1 MSILELFQAKRK
13 VAELNESIAELEKRR
28 EALEESFSNRKTE
41 YEAQVNMVTKKQQEI
56 KAAND
61 ELAQL
66 KDEINGINVMEEYA
80 IPRYKEAKIQ
90 LEKDR
95 EEKQRD
101 IEFHC
106 KYTDGEDKDGLWW
119 IESPYTLNNSA
130 SKGKAMQKT
139 YGEGLIYA
147 LNAYLDSKEKSV
159 TYYSL
164 NKTIDAISKKFNMY
178 QKKAENIGLSLN
190 SDYVSTRIDIMKL
203 NLAIKQKEKEEKERI
218 REEKQRMRE
227 EEKLAQEIAKI
238 RANIN
243 ADRLRYDKALGKATT
258 EQERQE
264 IKNHLAEIDKREQDI
279 NYREQHSR
287 SGWLYVIDTPAM
299 PGICKLGCT
308 RRIDPLQRVAELS
321 SASVPF
327 PFVCRAAVFSD
338 DVFDI
343 ETKIHNYFNDKRV
356 NKENLH
362 KEFFAITPNEAI
374 TALKDVFGCEIH
386 YISKQ
391 EQENVENEEIQ

>member
-1 MSILELFQAKRK
+1 MSILDLFQAKRK
-13 VAELNESIAELEKRR
+13 VAELNDSIAELEKRR
-28 EALEESFSNRKTE
+28 EALEKSLSNRKTE
-41 YEAQVNMVTKKQQEI
+41 YEAQVNMVAKKQQEI

-66 KDEINGINVMEEYA
+66 KDEINGINVMDEYA
-80 IPRYKEAKIQ
+80 IPRYKEAKVQ

-130 SKGKAMQKT
+130 SKGKSMQKT

-164 NKTIDAISKKFNMY
+164 NKAIDAIGKKFNMY
-178 QKKAENIGLSLN
+178 QKKAENIGLVLN

-238 RANIN
+238 RASIN

-279 NYREQHSR
+279 NYREQHTR

-299 PGICKLGCT
+299 PGICKIGCT
-308 RRIDPLQRVAELS
+308 RRCEPLVRIAELS

-327 PFVCRAAVFSD
+327 PFICRALVFSD

-343 ETKIHNYFNDKRV
+343 ETKIHNYFNSKRV

-362 KEFFAITPNEAI
+362 KEFFAISPNEAI

-391 EQENVENEEIQ
+391 EQENVENEKI

>member
-28 EALEESFSNRKTE
+28 EALEESLSNRKTE

-119 IESPYTLNNSA
+119 IESPYTLNDSA

-218 REEKQRMRE
+218 REEKRRMRE

-308 RRIDPLQRVAELS
+308 RRIDPLQRIAELS

-327 PFVCRAAVFSD
+327 PFICRAVVFSD

-374 TALKDVFGCEIH
+374 TALKDMFGCEIH

-391 EQENVENEEIQ
+391 EQENVENEEI

>member
-28 EALEESFSNRKTE
+28 EALEESLSNRKTE

-80 IPRYKEAKIQ
+80 IPHYKEAKVQ

-190 SDYVSTRIDIMKL
+190 SDYVGARIDIMKL

-238 RANIN
+238 RASIN

-299 PGICKLGCT
+299 PGICKLGCSK
-308 RRIDPLQRVAELS
+308 RINPLVRIAELS

-327 PFVCRAAVFSD
+327 PFICRALVFSD

-391 EQENVENEEIQ
+391 EQENVENEEI

>member
-66 KDEINGINVMEEYA
+66 KDEINGINVMDEYA
-80 IPRYKEAKIQ
+80 IPRYKEAKVQ

-299 PGICKLGCT
+299 PEICKLGCT

-327 PFVCRAAVFSD
+327 PFICRAVVFSD

-391 EQENVENEEIQ
+391 EQENVENEEI

>member
-13 VAELNESIAELEKRR
+13 VAQLNESIAELEKRR
-28 EALEESFSNRKTE
+28 EALEESLSNRKIE

-80 IPRYKEAKIQ
+80 IPRYKEAKVQ

-264 IKNHLAEIDKREQDI
+264 IKKRLVEIDKREQDI

-327 PFVCRAAVFSD
+327 PFICRAVVFSD

-391 EQENVENEEIQ
+391 EQENVENEEI

>member
-28 EALEESFSNRKTE
+28 EALEKSLSNRKTE
-41 YEAQVNMVTKKQQEI
+41 YEAQVNMVAKKQQEI

-66 KDEINGINVMEEYA
+66 KDEINGVNVMEEYA

-327 PFVCRAAVFSD
+327 PFICRAVVFSD

-391 EQENVENEEIQ
+391 EQENVENEEI

>member
-28 EALEESFSNRKTE
+28 EALEESLSNRKTE
-41 YEAQVNMVTKKQQEI
+41 YEAQVNMVTQKQQEI

-299 PGICKLGCT
+299 PGICKLGCSK
-308 RRIDPLQRVAELS
+308 RINPLVRIAELS

-327 PFVCRAAVFSD
+327 PFICRAVVFSD

-391 EQENVENEEIQ
+391 EQENVENEEI

>member
-28 EALEESFSNRKTE
+28 EALEKSLSNRKTE

-80 IPRYKEAKIQ
+80 IPRYKEAKVQ

-299 PGICKLGCT
+299 PGICKLGCSK
-308 RRIDPLQRVAELS
+308 RINPLVRIAELS

-327 PFVCRAAVFSD
+327 PFICRALVFSD

-391 EQENVENEEIQ
+391 EQENVENEEI

>member
-101 IEFHC
+101 IEFRC

-264 IKNHLAEIDKREQDI
+264 IKSHLAEIDKREQDI

-327 PFVCRAAVFSD
+327 PFVCRAVVFSD

-391 EQENVENEEIQ
+391 EQENVENEEI

>member
-28 EALEESFSNRKTE
+28 EALEESLSNRKTE
-41 YEAQVNMVTKKQQEI
+41 YEAQVNMVTQKQQEI

-80 IPRYKEAKIQ
+80 IPRYKEAKVQ

-130 SKGKAMQKT
+130 SKGKSMQKT

-227 EEKLAQEIAKI
+227 EEKLAAEIAKA
-238 RANIN
+238 RAEIN

-264 IKNHLAEIDKREQDI
+264 IKSHLAEIDKREQDI
-279 NYREQHSR
+279 NYREQHTR

-308 RRIDPLQRVAELS
+308 RRCQPLVRIAELS

-327 PFVCRAAVFSD
+327 PFICRALVFSD

-391 EQENVENEEIQ
+391 EQENVENEEI

>member
-28 EALEESFSNRKTE
+28 EALEESLSNRKTE

-119 IESPYTLNNSA
+119 IESPYTLNDSA

-218 REEKQRMRE
+218 REEKRRMRE

-238 RANIN
+238 RASIN

-299 PGICKLGCT
+299 PGIVKLGCT

-327 PFVCRAAVFSD
+327 PFICRAVVFSD

-391 EQENVENEEIQ
+391 EQENVENEEI

>member
-28 EALEESFSNRKTE
+28 EALEESLSNRKTE

-119 IESPYTLNNSA
+119 IESPYTLNDSA

-139 YGEGLIYA
+139 YGEGLVYA

-218 REEKQRMRE
+218 REEKRRMRE

-308 RRIDPLQRVAELS
+308 RRIDPLQRIAELS

-327 PFVCRAAVFSD
+327 PFICRAVVFSD

-391 EQENVENEEIQ
+391 EQENVENEEI

>member
-28 EALEESFSNRKTE
+28 EALEESLSNRKTE
-41 YEAQVNMVTKKQQEI
+41 YEAQVNMVAKKQQEI

-66 KDEINGINVMEEYA
+66 KDEINSINVMEEYA

-190 SDYVSTRIDIMKL
+190 SHYVSTRIDIMKL

-238 RANIN
+238 RASIN

-299 PGICKLGCT
+299 PGICKLGCSK
-308 RRIDPLQRVAELS
+308 RINPLVRIAELS

-327 PFVCRAAVFSD
+327 PFICRALVFSD

-391 EQENVENEEIQ
+391 EQENVENEEI

>member
-28 EALEESFSNRKTE
+28 EALEESLSNRKTE

-80 IPRYKEAKIQ
+80 IPRYKEAKVQ

-139 YGEGLIYA
+139 YGEGLVYA

-238 RANIN
+238 RASIN

-327 PFVCRAAVFSD
+327 PFICRAVVFSD

-391 EQENVENEEIQ
+391 EQENVENEEI

>member
-13 VAELNESIAELEKRR
+13 VAKLNESIAELEKRR
-28 EALEESFSNRKTE
+28 EALEESLSNRKTE

-66 KDEINGINVMEEYA
+66 KDEINGINVMDEYA
-80 IPRYKEAKIQ
+80 IPRYKEAKVQ

-139 YGEGLIYA
+139 YGEGLVYA

-327 PFVCRAAVFSD
+327 PFICRAVVFSD

-343 ETKIHNYFNDKRV
+343 ETKIHNYFNNKRV

-362 KEFFAITPNEAI
+362 KEFFTITPNEAI

-391 EQENVENEEIQ
+391 EQENVENEEI

>member
-28 EALEESFSNRKTE
+28 EALEESLSNRKTE

-66 KDEINGINVMEEYA
+66 KDEINGINVMDEYA
-80 IPRYKEAKIQ
+80 IPRYKEAKVQ

-327 PFVCRAAVFSD
+327 PFICRAVVFSD

-343 ETKIHNYFNDKRV
+343 ETKIHNYFSDKRV

-391 EQENVENEEIQ
+391 EQENVENEED

>member
-28 EALEESFSNRKTE
+28 EALENAISTCKTE
-41 YEAQVNMVTKKQQEI
+41 YSTQVNLVDAKKQEI

-66 KDEINGINVMEEYA
+66 KDEINGINVMDEYA

-106 KYTDGEDKDGLWW
+106 KYTNGEDKDGLWW
-119 IESPYTLNNSA
+119 IESPYTLNNST

-139 YGEGLIYA
+139 YGEGLVYA

-164 NKTIDAISKKFNMY
+164 NKTIDAISKKFNTY

-190 SDYVSTRIDIMKL
+190 SDYVGTRIDIMKL
-203 NLAIKQKEKEEKERI
+203 NLAIKQKEKDEKERL
-218 REEKQRMRE
+218 REEKRRIRE
-227 EEKLAQEIAKI
+227 EEKLAAEIAKA
-238 RANIN
+238 RAEIN

-264 IKNHLAEIDKREQDI
+264 IKSHLAEIDKREQDI
-279 NYREQHSR
+279 NYREQHTR

-299 PGICKLGCT
+299 PGICKLGCSK
-308 RRIDPLQRVAELS
+308 RINPLVRIAELS

-327 PFVCRAAVFSD
+327 PFICRALVFSD

-391 EQENVENEEIQ
+391 EQENVENEEI

>member
-28 EALEESFSNRKTE
+28 EALEESLSNRKTE

-66 KDEINGINVMEEYA
+66 KDEINGINVMDEYA
-80 IPRYKEAKIQ
+80 IPRYKEAKVQ

-106 KYTDGEDKDGLWW
+106 KYTDGEDKNGLWW
-119 IESPYTLNNSA
+119 IESPYTLNDSA

-159 TYYSL
+159 TYCSL

-238 RANIN
+238 RASIN

-299 PGICKLGCT
+299 PGICKLGCSK
-308 RRIDPLQRVAELS
+308 RINPLVRIAELS

-327 PFVCRAAVFSD
+327 PFICRALVFSD

-391 EQENVENEEIQ
+391 EQENVENEEI

>member
-28 EALEESFSNRKTE
+28 EALEESLSNRKTE

-80 IPRYKEAKIQ
+80 IPRYKEAKVQ

-218 REEKQRMRE
+218 REEKQRIRE

-287 SGWLYVIDTPAM
+287 SGWLYIIDTPAM

-327 PFVCRAAVFSD
+327 PFICRAVVFSD

-391 EQENVENEEIQ
+391 EQENVENEEI

>member
-28 EALEESFSNRKTE
+28 EALEKSLSNRKTE

-80 IPRYKEAKIQ
+80 IPRYKEAKVQ

-218 REEKQRMRE
+218 REEKQRIRE

-327 PFVCRAAVFSD
+327 PFICRAVVFSD

-391 EQENVENEEIQ
+391 EQENVENEEI

>member
-1 MSILELFQAKRK
+1 MSILDLFHAKRK
-13 VAELNESIAELEKRR
+13 VAELNDSIAELEKRR
-28 EALEESFSNRKTE
+28 SALEQSFANRKAE
-41 YEAQVNMVTKKQQEI
+41 YEAQVSMVDKKQQEL

-66 KDEINGINVMEEYA
+66 KGEINGINVMEEYA

-119 IESPYTLNNSA
+119 IEHPYTLNESA
-130 SKGKAMQKT
+130 SKGKTMQKT
-139 YGEGLIYA
+139 YGAGLVYA

-164 NKTIDAISKKFNMY
+164 NKAIDAIGKKFNAY
-178 QKKAENIGLSLN
+178 QKKAETLGLALN
-190 SDYVSTRIDIMKL
+190 SDYVGTRIDIMKL
-203 NLAIKQKEKEEKERI
+203 NLAIKQKEKEEKERL
-218 REEKQRMRE
+218 REEKRRMRE

-238 RANIN
+238 RANIS
-243 ADRLRYDKALGKATT
+243 AERLRYDKALGKATT
-258 EQERQE
+258 EEERQE
-264 IKNHLAEIDKREQDI
+264 IKKHLAEIDRRERDV

-299 PGICKLGCT
+299 PGMCKLGCT
-308 RRIDPLQRVAELS
+308 RRIDPLTRVAELS

-327 PFVCRAAVFSD
+327 PFICRAVVFSD

-374 TALKDVFGCEIH
+374 TALRDVFGCEIH

-391 EQENVENEEIQ
+391 EQENIENEED

>member
-119 IESPYTLNNSA
+119 IESPYTLNDSA

-218 REEKQRMRE
+218 REEKRRMRE

-238 RANIN
+238 RASIN

-327 PFVCRAAVFSD
+327 PFICRAVVFSD

-391 EQENVENEEIQ
+391 EQENIENEEI

>member
-28 EALEESFSNRKTE
+28 EALENAISTCKTE
-41 YEAQVNMVTKKQQEI
+41 YSTQVNLVDAKKQEI

-66 KDEINGINVMEEYA
+66 KDEINGINVMDEYA

-106 KYTDGEDKDGLWW
+106 KYTNGEDKDGLWW
-119 IESPYTLNNSA
+119 IESPYTLNNST

-139 YGEGLIYA
+139 YGEGLVYA

-159 TYYSL
+159 TYYNL
-164 NKTIDAISKKFNMY
+164 NKTIDAISKKFNTY

-190 SDYVSTRIDIMKL
+190 SDYVGTRIDIMKL
-203 NLAIKQKEKEEKERI
+203 NLAIKQKEKDEKERL
-218 REEKQRMRE
+218 REEKRRIRE
-227 EEKLAQEIAKI
+227 EEKLAAEIAKA
-238 RANIN
+238 RAEIN

-264 IKNHLAEIDKREQDI
+264 IKSHLAEIDKREQDI
-279 NYREQHSR
+279 NYREQHTR

-299 PGICKLGCT
+299 PGICKLGCSK
-308 RRIDPLQRVAELS
+308 RINPLVRIAELS

-327 PFVCRAAVFSD
+327 PFICRALVFSD

-391 EQENVENEEIQ
+391 EQENVENEEI

>member
-28 EALEESFSNRKTE
+28 EALEESLSNRKTE

-190 SDYVSTRIDIMKL
+190 SHYVSTRIDIMKL

-238 RANIN
+238 RASIN

-299 PGICKLGCT
+299 PGICKLGCSK
-308 RRIDPLQRVAELS
+308 RINPLVRIAELS

-327 PFVCRAAVFSD
+327 PFICRALVFSD

-391 EQENVENEEIQ
+391 EQENVENEEI

>member
-1 MSILELFQAKRK
+1 MSILDLFHAKRK
-13 VAELNESIAELEKRR
+13 VTELNESIAELEKRR
-28 EALEESFSNRKTE
+28 EALEQSFNNRKAE
-41 YEAQVNMVTKKQQEI
+41 YEAQANAVTKKQQEL
-56 KAAND
+56 KAANE
-61 ELAQL
+61 ELANL

-106 KYTDGEDKDGLWW
+106 RYTTGDDKDGLWW
-119 IESPYTLNNSA
+119 IESPYTLNDS
-130 SKGKAMQKT
+130 STKGRAMQKT
-139 YGEGLIYA
+139 YAEGLIYA
-147 LNAYLDSKEKSV
+147 LNAYLDTKEKSV
-159 TYYSL
+159 TYNSL
-164 NKTIDAISKKFNMY
+164 NRTIDAISKKFNTY
-178 QKKAENIGLSLN
+178 QKKAGNIGLALN
-190 SDYVSTRIDIMKL
+190 SDYVGTRIDIMKL
-203 NLAIKQKEKEEKERI
+203 NLAIKQKEKEEKERL
-218 REEKQRMRE
+218 REEKRRMRE

-243 ADRLRYDKALGKATT
+243 AERLRYDKALGKATT
-258 EQERQE
+258 DEERKE
-264 IKNHLAEIDKREQDI
+264 IKKHLAEIDRREQDV
-279 NYREQHSR
+279 NYREAHSR

-299 PGICKLGCT
+299 PGMCKLGCT
-308 RRIDPLQRVAELS
+308 RRIDPLQRIAELS

-327 PFVCRAAVFSD
+327 PFICHAVVFSD

-343 ETKIHNYFNDKRV
+343 ETKIHNHFNDKRV

-362 KEFFAITPNEAI
+362 KEFFAITPNQAI
-374 TALKDVFGCEIH
+374 TALRDVYGCEIH

-391 EQENVENEEIQ
+391 EQENIENEEI

>member
-80 IPRYKEAKIQ
+80 IPRYKEAKVQ

-327 PFVCRAAVFSD
+327 PFICRAVVFSD

-391 EQENVENEEIQ
+391 EQENVENEEI

>member
-28 EALEESFSNRKTE
+28 EALEESLSNRKTE
-41 YEAQVNMVTKKQQEI
+41 YEAQVNMVTQKQQEI

-80 IPRYKEAKIQ
+80 IPRYKEAKVQ

-119 IESPYTLNNSA
+119 IESPYTLNDSA

-327 PFVCRAAVFSD
+327 PFICRAVVFSD

-391 EQENVENEEIQ
+391 EQENVENEEI

>member
-1 MSILELFQAKRK
+1 MSILDLFQAKRK
-13 VAELNESIAELEKRR
+13 VAELNETIADLEKKRT
-28 EALEESFSNRKTE
+28 ALEQSFNSRKAE
-41 YEAQVNMVTKKQQEI
+41 YEAQVSKVVEKKQEL

-61 ELAQL
+61 ELANL

-106 KYTDGEDKDGLWW
+106 KYTNGEDKDGLWW
-119 IESPYTLNNSA
+119 IERPYTLNNSVA
-130 SKGKAMQKT
+130 KGKTMQKA
-139 YGEGLIYA
+139 YGEGLVYA

-159 TYYSL
+159 TYNSL
-164 NKTIDAISKKFNMY
+164 NKAIDAIGKKFNAY
-178 QKKAENIGLSLN
+178 QKKAETVGVVLN
-190 SDYVSTRIDIMKL
+190 SDYVGTRINIMKL
-203 NLAIKQKEKEEKERI
+203 NLAIKQKEKDEKERI
-218 REEKQRMRE
+218 REEKRRMRE
-227 EEKLAQEIAKI
+227 EEKLAAEIAKI

-258 EQERQE
+258 EEERKE
-264 IKNHLAEIDKREQDI
+264 IKKHLAEIDKREQDV
-279 NYREQHSR
+279 NYREQHTR

-299 PGICKLGCT
+299 PGMCKLGCSK
-308 RRIDPLQRVAELS
+308 RIDPLQRVAELS

-327 PFVCRAAVFSD
+327 PFICHAVIFSD

-362 KEFFAITPNEAI
+362 KEFFAITPNQAI
-374 TALKDVFGCEIH
+374 TALRDVFGCEIH

-391 EQENVENEEIQ
+391 EQENIENEEI

>member
-28 EALEESFSNRKTE
+28 EALEESLSNRKTE
-41 YEAQVNMVTKKQQEI
+41 YEAQVNMVTQKQQEI

-327 PFVCRAAVFSD
+327 PFICRAVVFSD

-391 EQENVENEEIQ
+391 EQENVENEEI

>member
-28 EALEESFSNRKTE
+28 EALEESLSNRKTE
-41 YEAQVNMVTKKQQEI
+41 YEAQVNMVAKKQQEI

-66 KDEINGINVMEEYA
+66 KNEINGINVMDEYA
-80 IPRYKEAKIQ
+80 IPRYKEAKVQ

-106 KYTDGEDKDGLWW
+106 KYTNGEDKDGLWW
-119 IESPYTLNNSA
+119 IESPYTLNNST

-139 YGEGLIYA
+139 YGEGLVYA

-178 QKKAENIGLSLN
+178 QKKAENIGLGLN
-190 SDYVSTRIDIMKL
+190 SDYVGTRIDIMKL

-218 REEKQRMRE
+218 REEKRRMRE

-238 RANIN
+238 RASIN
-243 ADRLRYDKALGKATT
+243 AERLRYDKALGKATT
-258 EQERQE
+258 EEERKE
-264 IKNHLAEIDKREQDI
+264 IKKRLAEIDKREQDI

-308 RRIDPLQRVAELS
+308 RRIDPLQRIAELS

-327 PFVCRAAVFSD
+327 PFICRAVVFSD

-374 TALKDVFGCEIH
+374 TALKDVFECEIH

-391 EQENVENEEIQ
+391 EQENVENEEI

>member
-28 EALEESFSNRKTE
+28 EALEKSLSNRKTE

-243 ADRLRYDKALGKATT
+243 AERLRYDKALGKATT

-264 IKNHLAEIDKREQDI
+264 IKNLLAEIDKREQDI

-327 PFVCRAAVFSD
+327 PFICRAVVFSD

-391 EQENVENEEIQ
+391 EQENVENEEI

>member
-1 MSILELFQAKRK
+1 MSILDLFQAKRK
-13 VAELNESIAELEKRR
+13 VAELNETIADLEKKRT
-28 EALEESFSNRKTE
+28 ALEQSFNSRKAE
-41 YEAQVNMVTKKQQEI
+41 YEAQVSKVVEKKQEL

-61 ELAQL
+61 ELANL

-106 KYTDGEDKDGLWW
+106 KYTNGEDKDGLWW
-119 IESPYTLNNSA
+119 IERPYTLNNSVA
-130 SKGKAMQKT
+130 KGKTMQKA
-139 YGEGLIYA
+139 YGEGLVYA

-159 TYYSL
+159 TYNSL
-164 NKTIDAISKKFNMY
+164 NKAIDAIGKKFNAY
-178 QKKAENIGLSLN
+178 QKKAETVGVVLN
-190 SDYVSTRIDIMKL
+190 SDYVGTRIDIMKL
-203 NLAIKQKEKEEKERI
+203 NLAIKQKEKDEKERI
-218 REEKQRMRE
+218 REEKRRMRE
-227 EEKLAQEIAKI
+227 EEKLAAEIAKI

-258 EQERQE
+258 EEERKE
-264 IKNHLAEIDKREQDI
+264 IKKHLAEIDKREQDV
-279 NYREQHSR
+279 NYREQHTR

-299 PGICKLGCT
+299 PGMCKLGCSK
-308 RRIDPLQRVAELS
+308 RIDPLQRVAELS

-327 PFVCRAAVFSD
+327 PFICHAVIFSD

-362 KEFFAITPNEAI
+362 KEFFAITPNQAI
-374 TALKDVFGCEIH
+374 TALRDVFGCEIH

-391 EQENVENEEIQ
+391 EQENIENEEI

>member
-28 EALEESFSNRKTE
+28 EALEKSLSNRKTE

-130 SKGKAMQKT
+130 STGKAMQQT

-238 RANIN
+238 RASIN

-327 PFVCRAAVFSD
+327 PFICRAVVFSD

-391 EQENVENEEIQ
+391 EQENVENEEI

>member
-13 VAELNESIAELEKRR
+13 VAELNKSIAELEKRR
-28 EALEESFSNRKTE
+28 EALEESLSNRKTE

-80 IPRYKEAKIQ
+80 IPRYKEAKVQ

-327 PFVCRAAVFSD
+327 PFICRAVVFSD

-391 EQENVENEEIQ
+391 EQENVENEEI

>member
-28 EALEESFSNRKTE
+28 EALEESLSNRKTE

-119 IESPYTLNNSA
+119 IESPYTLNNST

-159 TYYSL
+159 TYCSL

-238 RANIN
+238 RASIN

-327 PFVCRAAVFSD
+327 PFICRAVVFSD

-391 EQENVENEEIQ
+391 EQENVENEEI

>member
-28 EALEESFSNRKTE
+28 EALEKSLSNRKTE

-299 PGICKLGCT
+299 PGICKLGCSK
-308 RRIDPLQRVAELS
+308 RINPLVRIAELS

-327 PFVCRAAVFSD
+327 PFICRALVFSD

-362 KEFFAITPNEAI
+362 KEFCAITPNEAI

-391 EQENVENEEIQ
+391 EQENVENEEI

>member
-119 IESPYTLNNSA
+119 IESPYTLNDSA

-139 YGEGLIYA
+139 YGEGLVYA

-218 REEKQRMRE
+218 REEKRRMRE

-238 RANIN
+238 RASIN

-299 PGICKLGCT
+299 PGIVKLGCT

-327 PFVCRAAVFSD
+327 PFICRAVVFSD

-391 EQENVENEEIQ
+391 EQENVENEEI

>member
-28 EALEESFSNRKTE
+28 EALEESLSNRKTE
-41 YEAQVNMVTKKQQEI
+41 YEAQVNMVTQKQQEI

-299 PGICKLGCT
+299 PGICKLGCSK
-308 RRIDPLQRVAELS
+308 RINPLVRIAELS

-327 PFVCRAAVFSD
+327 PFICRALVFSD
-338 DVFDI
+338 DVYDI

-391 EQENVENEEIQ
+391 EQENVENEEI